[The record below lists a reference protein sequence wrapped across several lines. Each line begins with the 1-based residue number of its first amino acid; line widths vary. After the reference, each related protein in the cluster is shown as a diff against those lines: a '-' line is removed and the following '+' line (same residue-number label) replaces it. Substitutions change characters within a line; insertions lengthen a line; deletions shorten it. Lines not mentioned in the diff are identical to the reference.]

1 MHPNYA
7 GKARSSASWKTT
19 IWFSVALFAF
29 TFLFSCNKTK
39 KHTYKDQEYSDEF
52 RDIFNEV
59 NKLNDEKRFDYA
71 AKYLDSAF
79 NTLKDPTINDR
90 FRYYGFHF
98 MYARKAK
105 KNPKEE
111 LLYAD
116 SMFNLSL
123 KGINEKSYLSNF
135 AESNFAKGDAYFD
148 LRQYSNAYKCFY
160 QGYFI
165 GKNYFDNSV
174 LAEYTY
180 RMGMVMFKQA
190 SYKMAAHYFKE
201 SYRQSFA
208 YHNGFRS
215 FYQRQELLNDIGESY
230 QQDGNLDSAV
240 VYFNKTLAYI
250 DKNND
255 RFKNLGNLLDAA
267 RAVTYGDLGLIYYQQ
282 KKYDLAADRFKK
294 SIDINLRR
302 YNDNSNAELVEI
314 NLGQLYLDRHQDDEF
329 INLMNNVSNQFDTVK
344 NIEAQTS
351 WNKLMGIYYSRKND
365 YASAYKYFTQYSSL
379 KDSLLQQTISLK
391 ETDVNQQLANY
402 DKQAQIETLRDNNKI
417 QEIYLYLAVAGVSMA
432 VIIIFLVYRNWK
444 RSRNDVVTVSA
455 LNKQINRQKTELE
468 TTLSELELNSQ
479 EKDRILRT
487 VAHDLRN
494 PIGGIVSLTNAMLD
508 DDFTDEQKSLLKLV
522 SDTSNNSLEL
532 INEILEATNLTS
544 SGLDLEPVE
553 INSLVN
559 NSVEILSFKAAEKDQ
574 HIITEL
580 LDHPQKLVISQEK
593 IWRVISN
600 LISNAIK
607 FSPNNADIR
616 VKVMNGSDEV
626 KISVSDSGIGIPDNI
641 KNEVFNI
648 FTNAKRP
655 GTAGE
660 KSFGL
665 GLSICQQIMENHNG
679 RIWFE
684 SIVGKG
690 TTFYI
695 SLPVSGL

>member
-7 GKARSSASWKTT
+7 YKAHSSVSWKT
-19 IWFSVALFAF
+19 IKWLFVTLLAF
-29 TFLFSCNKTK
+29 ISLFSCNKTK
-39 KHTYKDQEYSDEF
+39 KNTYKDQEYSDEF
-52 RDIFNEV
+52 RNIFNQV
-59 NKLNDEKRFDYA
+59 NKLNDEKKFSYA
-71 AKYLDSAF
+71 LKYLDSAF
-79 NTLKDPTINDR
+79 NAMKHPTINDR

-105 KNPKEE
+105 NDPKKE

-116 SMFNLSL
+116 SMFNLAL
-123 KGINEKSYLSNF
+123 KGVNEKSYRSNF

-148 LRQYSNAYKCFY
+148 LRQYNDAYKCFY

-180 RMGMVMFKQA
+180 RMGMVMFKQS
-190 SYKMAAHYFKE
+190 SYKMAASYFKE
-201 SYRQSFA
+201 SFRQSFA
-208 YHNGFRS
+208 YPNDFKA

-230 QQDGNLDSAV
+230 QQNGDIDNAV

-250 DKNND
+250 NANND
-255 RFKNLGNLLDAA
+255 RFKKLGNLLDAA
-267 RAVTYGDLGLIYYQQ
+267 RAVTYGDLGLIHYQRKQ
-282 KKYDLAADRFKK
+282 YDLAEDQFKK

-314 NLGQLYLDRHQDDEF
+314 NLGQLYLDRHQDAEF
-329 INLMNNVSNQFDTVK
+329 VGLMNNVRNQFDSVK
-344 NIEAQTS
+344 NIEAQTN
-351 WNKLMGIYYSRKND
+351 WNKLMSKYYSQKDD
-365 YASAYKYFTQYSSL
+365 YTNAYKYFNQYSLS
-379 KDSLLQQTISLK
+379 KDSLEQQTISLK

-402 DKQAQIETLRDNNKI
+402 DKQAQIEILRGNNKI
-417 QEIYLYLAVAGVSMA
+417 QEIYLYLAIAGVSMA
-432 VIIIFLVYRNWK
+432 VIIIFLVFRNWK
-444 RSRNDVVTVSA
+444 RSRNDVVMVSA
-455 LNKQINRQKTELE
+455 LNKQINRQKTVLE
-468 TTLSELELNSQ
+468 TTLSELEQNSQ

-494 PIGGIVSLTNAMLD
+494 PIGGIVSLTNSMLD
-508 DDFTDEQKSLLKLV
+508 DDFTEDQKSLLKLV
-522 SDTSNNSLEL
+522 SDTSSNSLEL
-532 INEILEATNLTS
+532 INEILEATNVSS
-544 SGLDLEPVE
+544 SGIDREPVE

-580 LDHPQKLVISQEK
+580 LEHPQKLIISQEK

-679 RIWFE
+679 KIWFE

-695 SLPVSGL
+695 SLPLVES